1 MWYKVNGGGFMF
13 NEEDKE
19 KIHRALSDAPDWQTK
34 SGFTGNKRKNVHT
47 KVGKNKRRTAHLSN
61 KQRKKL
67 MALHQKVDDIF
78 VSLSKITRKEEGKL
92 TKKDMRKGKNVN
104 EGAWG
109 VHSNDTYVKYE
120 KNCKAFVKWCMEK
133 YSINS
138 LDEIRP
144 GMYVTFIE
152 DMTRGIKV
160 NGKQGET
167 FEYSPKTIGSY
178 ISAIEKMVEGA
189 RENGHKNLVKLG
201 SDNIRDKIDGFR
213 ENYSKKNYKRG
224 KNVNGRLGYSLREAQ
239 TITKKAYELSPFYGA
254 MYEVLTFAG
263 PRLDE
268 LRGVKWRQLD
278 LENNRIYLDDPNQ
291 TKGSRPRFIPIPEK
305 TSAKLKELMDVAQP
319 QNTDTRIWGS
329 KLTEASLR
337 KLTKHCCSEGKIGY
351 SGIHDFRRSAVE
363 YHMRELKK
371 EYEKKGLTKADIVN
385 RILDHVGVDDRL
397 NPIVPKTVKNGY
409 ITITRKDGTTFRKA
423 KREVVEG
430 EFERKYRFEELITH
444 RIDFLMNTLI
454 AETLGHNRTD
464 STSPYKNG

>member
-1 MWYKVNGGGFMF
+1 M
-13 NEEDKE
+13 
-19 KIHRALSDAPDWQTK
+19 
-34 SGFTGNKRKNVHT
+34 
-47 KVGKNKRRTAHLSN
+47 
-61 KQRKKL
+61 
-67 MALHQKVDDIF
+67 
-78 VSLSKITRKEEGKL
+78 
-92 TKKDMRKGKNVN
+92 
-104 EGAWG
+104 
-109 VHSNDTYVKYE
+109 
-120 KNCKAFVKWCMEK
+120 
-133 YSINS
+133 
-138 LDEIRP
+138 
-144 GMYVTFIE
+144 
-152 DMTRGIKV
+152 
-160 NGKQGET
+160 
-167 FEYSPKTIGSY
+167 
-178 ISAIEKMVEGA
+178 
-189 RENGHKNLVKLG
+189 
-201 SDNIRDKIDGFR
+201 
-213 ENYSKKNYKRG
+213 
-224 KNVNGRLGYSLREAQ
+224 NGRLGYSLREAQ